1 MKIALTGITGMVG
14 SHLIKELSKEDSDG
28 NRHEIKAL
36 IRETSVVEHL
46 KPYEDVDYIIGGL
59 EDKESLE
66 KLTNGADVVIHLAH
80 FPGPVKT
87 PNELVEVNVDGSFN
101 LLEAAKKSKI
111 KRFLFLSSS
120 TLFGE
125 ILPSV
130 NADNPLNESHP
141 VRPGGMYGAIKAAVE
156 TPSEGETPF
165 EESRQDPGTSDHDDR
180 TNQPSLRQGVLALL
194 AIGAVVVVILFA
206 TGTVKDRLKIECRTN
221 ELYRGMEV
229 LVSYDPPNDQPSPRI
244 NDGINRSRVAVDF
257 SDGTDQ
263 VEYVNFYKEPK
274 QYLVTHS
281 YRSPGTYTITVAVG
295 GNSDSCE
302 VTILGQAND

>member
-1 MKIALTGITGMVG
+1 MTDSGGPEDPEVAKLREQLAAAERVAELRAELAAAQADLETTEREISKVESAAERKAHLQRVSSERAERLAAAAAEGEAKRLQREQAAQEAEEARIAERRRLQQEQRDR
-14 SHLIKELSKEDSDG
+14 KAERRADRA
-28 NRHEIKAL
+28 NREADQR
-36 IRETSVVEHL
+36 REEAVRQAE
-46 KPYEDVDYIIGGL
+46 E
-59 EDKESLE
+59 
-66 KLTNGADVVIHLAH
+66 ADRLRQ
-80 FPGPVKT
+80 
-87 PNELVEVNVDGSFN
+87 E
-101 LLEAAKKSKI
+101 EA
-111 KRFLFLSSS
+111 
-120 TLFGE
+120 
-125 ILPSV
+125 
-130 NADNPLNESHP
+130 
-141 VRPGGMYGAIKAAVE
+141 AIKAAVE

-165 EESRQDPGTSDHDDR
+165 EESRQNPGTSDHDDR

-302 VTILGQAND
+302 VTILGQADD

>member
-101 LLEAAKKSKI
+101 LLEAV
-111 KRFLFLSSS
+111 RTYF
-120 TLFGE
+120 
-125 ILPSV
+125 
-130 NADNPLNESHP
+130 ESMPKECQQKFRLHP
-141 VRPGGMYGAIKAAVE
+141 GRKLYG
-156 TPSEGETPF
+156 PRYLYF
-165 EESRQDPGTSDHDDR
+165 
-180 TNQPSLRQGVLALL
+180 
-194 AIGAVVVVILFA
+194 
-206 TGTVKDRLKIECRTN
+206 CR
-221 ELYRGMEV
+221 
-229 LVSYDPPNDQPSPRI
+229 
-244 NDGINRSRVAVDF
+244 
-257 SDGTDQ
+257 
-263 VEYVNFYKEPK
+263 
-274 QYLVTHS
+274 
-281 YRSPGTYTITVAVG
+281 
-295 GNSDSCE
+295 
-302 VTILGQAND
+302 